1 MNNLFSLDSPLGRK
15 LTLMSNLVL
24 LNLLWI
30 ICSLPIITMGA
41 ATSAMYHVI
50 FLYITNQDDCVVKPF
65 FKALAGSLKQATP
78 IWVLHLLVGCMLV
91 AEAFYLG
98 LESSDALKIL
108 FAVIV
113 LFFIAVGSY
122 LYPLIGRYETTGRKA
137 LWNSLVLALKHP
149 CASFLLS
156 GIPAVI
162 GMVMFLYPA
171 LAWKTAVFWTLIG
184 FALVA
189 YLMGYI
195 LLRVFSKYDRSD
207 TPQTADAASGDD
219 TKMGGF

>member
-1 MNNLFSLDSPLGRK
+1 MNTLFSIDSPLGQK

-30 ICSLPIITMGA
+30 LCSLPVITMGA

-50 FLYITNQDDCVVKPF
+50 FLYITNQDDAAIKPF

-78 IWVLHLLVGCMLV
+78 VWLLHLLAGCMLV
-91 AEAFYLG
+91 AEAFYLSG
-98 LESSDALKIL
+98 ESSGVLKLL

-122 LYPLIGRYETTGRKA
+122 LYPLIGRYETTGMRA
-137 LWNSLVLALKHP
+137 LWNSLALALKHP
-149 CASFLLS
+149 GTSLLIS
-156 GIPAVI
+156 GVQAAVGL
-162 GMVMFLYPA
+162 GMLLYPA

-184 FALVA
+184 FALAA
-189 YLMGYI
+189 YIMGSI
-195 LLRVFSKYDRSD
+195 LLRIFSKYDNSD
-207 TPQTADAASGDD
+207 TPQTADAGSGDH

>member
-1 MNNLFSLDSPLGRK
+1 MNTLFSIDSPLGRK

-50 FLYITNQDDCVVKPF
+50 FLYITNQDDCVIRPF
-65 FKALAGSLKQATP
+65 FKALADSLKQATP
-78 IWVLHLLVGCMLV
+78 VWVLHLLVSCMLV

-98 LESSDALKIL
+98 GGSSDALKLL

-122 LYPLIGRYETTGRKA
+122 LYPLIGRYETTGKQA
-137 LWNSLVLALKHP
+137 LWNSLALALKHP
-149 CASFLLS
+149 GASLLLS
-156 GIPAVI
+156 GVQAAI
-162 GMVMFLYPA
+162 GMAMFLYPA
-171 LAWKTAVFWTLIG
+171 LAWKTAIFWTLIG

-195 LLRVFSKYDRSD
+195 LLRIFSKYDRSD
-207 TPQTADAASGDD
+207 TPQTADADSGDD
-219 TKMGGF
+219 AKMGGF

>member
-1 MNNLFSLDSPLGRK
+1 MNTLFSIDSPLGQK

-30 ICSLPIITMGA
+30 LCSLPVITMGA

-50 FLYITNQDDCVVKPF
+50 FLYITNQDDAAIKPF

-78 IWVLHLLVGCMLV
+78 VWLLHLLAGCMLV
-91 AEAFYLG
+91 AEAFYLSG
-98 LESSDALKIL
+98 ESSGVLKLL

-122 LYPLIGRYETTGRKA
+122 LYPLIGRYETTGMRA
-137 LWNSLVLALKHP
+137 LWNSLALALKHP
-149 CASFLLS
+149 GTSLLLS
-156 GIPAVI
+156 GVQAAVGL
-162 GMVMFLYPA
+162 GMLLYPA

-184 FALVA
+184 FALAA
-189 YLMGYI
+189 YIMGSI
-195 LLRVFSKYDRSD
+195 LLRIFSKYDNSD
-207 TPQTADAASGDD
+207 TPQTEDAGSGDH

>member
-1 MNNLFSLDSPLGRK
+1 MNTLFSIDSPLGRK
-15 LTLMSNLVL
+15 MTLMSNLVL

-30 ICSLPIITMGA
+30 LCSLPIVTMGA

-50 FLYITNQDDCVVKPF
+50 FLYITNQDDCVIKPF

-98 LESSDALKIL
+98 GESSDALKLL

-113 LFFIAVGSY
+113 LLFIAVSSY

-137 LWNSLVLALKHP
+137 LWNSLALALKHP
-149 CASFLLS
+149 GASLLLAGVPAAI
-156 GIPAVI
+156 GIA
-162 GMVMFLYPA
+162 MFLYPA
-171 LAWKTAVFWTLIG
+171 LAWTTAVFWTLIG
-184 FALVA
+184 FALLA
-189 YLMGYI
+189 YLMGHI

-207 TPQTADAASGDD
+207 TPQTADAASGDN
-219 TKMGGF
+219 TEMGGF